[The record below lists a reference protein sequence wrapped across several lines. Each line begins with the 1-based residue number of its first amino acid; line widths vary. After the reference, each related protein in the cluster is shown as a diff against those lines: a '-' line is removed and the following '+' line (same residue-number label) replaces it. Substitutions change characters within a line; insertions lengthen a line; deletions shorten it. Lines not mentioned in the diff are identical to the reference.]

1 MVSPFPR
8 RAVVVAVSLG
18 FALLA
23 SGASGQAPP
32 WTAPDSEKNR
42 KSPVAASPKV
52 VEQGKK
58 VAQVNC
64 ASCHGNTGKGNG
76 PAAMALSPKPADWT
90 SKKVQDEAD
99 GEIFWKITTGR
110 GAMPAWKHLPEND
123 RWALVQHI
131 RSLKK

>member
-1 MVSPFPR
+1 MTSPLPR
-8 RAVVVAVSLG
+8 RAFMVTVSLG
-18 FALLA
+18 FLLLA
-23 SGASGQAPP
+23 SGVRAQTP
-32 WTAPDSEKNR
+32 WTTPDSEKHR
-42 KSPVAASPKV
+42 KSPVAAGPKV
-52 VEQGKK
+52 VEPGTK

-90 SKKVQDEAD
+90 SKKVQDETD

-110 GAMPAWKHLPEND
+110 GAMPSWKHLPEHD

-131 RSLKK
+131 RSLRK

>member
-1 MVSPFPR
+1 MMSPLPH
-8 RAVVVAVSLG
+8 RAIAVAVSLG
-18 FALLA
+18 FTLA
-23 SGASGQAPP
+23 AGGAAAQTPSAAPE
-32 WTAPDSEKNR
+32 SEKNK
-42 KSPVAASPKV
+42 KSPVAPGPKV
-52 VEQGKK
+52 IEQGKK

-90 SKKVQDEAD
+90 SKKVQDETD

-110 GAMPAWKHLPEND
+110 GAMPSWKHLPEHD

-131 RSLKK
+131 RSLRK

>member
-1 MVSPFPR
+1 MMSPLPR
-8 RAVVVAVSLG
+8 RAIAVAVSLA
-18 FALLA
+18 FTLA
-23 SGASGQAPP
+23 ACAAAAQTPWAAP
-32 WTAPDSEKNR
+32 AAEKAR

-52 VEQGKK
+52 VARGKQ

-64 ASCHGNTGKGNG
+64 AACQGTGARVTAR
-76 PAAMALSPKPADWT
+76 PRALSPKPADWT
-90 SKKVQDEAD
+90 SKKVQDESD

-110 GAMPAWKHLPEND
+110 GAMPPWKHLPGAD